1 MSERFQQRRAEF
13 DKALQR
19 LVMALAQ
26 ERNEYTQDAVIQ
38 RFEFTYELAWKALK
52 NCLAMKDI
60 DVRNAK
66 DTLKAAYQQGLI
78 QDADAW
84 SLLHQQRNLT
94 SHTYDSQ
101 LADEVYDFVAQQ
113 GVTLFK
119 ALQVTLAAL

>member
-1 MSERFQQRRAEF
+1 MNERFQQRRAEF

-19 LVMALAQ
+19 LTMALAQ

-52 NCLAMKDI
+52 NFLAMKDI

-66 DTLKAAYQQGLI
+66 DTLKAAYQQGLM

-101 LADEVYDFVAQQ
+101 LAVDMYNFVSRPLHESTN
-113 GVTLFK
+113 GEFLC
-119 ALQVTLAAL
+119 

>member
-1 MSERFQQRRAEF
+1 MNERFQQRRAEF

-19 LVMALAQ
+19 LTMALAQ

-52 NCLAMKDI
+52 NFLAMKDI

-101 LADEVYDFVAQQ
+101 LAVDMYNFVSRPLHESTN
-113 GVTLFK
+113 GEFLC
-119 ALQVTLAAL
+119 

>member
-19 LVMALAQ
+19 LTMALAQ

-52 NCLAMKDI
+52 NLLAMKDI

-78 QDADAW
+78 QDANAW

-119 ALQVTLAAL
+119 ALQTTLAAL

>member
-1 MSERFQQRRAEF
+1 MNERFQQRRAEF

-19 LVMALAQ
+19 LTMALAQ

-52 NCLAMKDI
+52 NLLAMKDI

-78 QDADAW
+78 QDANAW

-119 ALQVTLAAL
+119 ALQTTLAAL

>member
-26 ERNEYTQDAVIQ
+26 ERNEYIQDAVIQ